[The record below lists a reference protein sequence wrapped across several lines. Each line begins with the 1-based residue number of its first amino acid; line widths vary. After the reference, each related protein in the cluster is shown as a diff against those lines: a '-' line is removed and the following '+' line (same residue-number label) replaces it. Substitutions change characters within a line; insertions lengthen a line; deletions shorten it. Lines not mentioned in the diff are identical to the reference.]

1 MSCGCGSDYGYSDG
15 YNGVCDT
22 DTPYPS
28 ISHESVPSLIDNLVN
43 ALYGSFSKQIDPAT
57 GRIVWNVPCTPTTQ
71 GIGGI
76 TPNAGE
82 GMLCYVARA
91 LNELFPDASAFV
103 TLNGIQT
110 LTNKTLASPVFTGT
124 QTFPN
129 GSIALSALNG
139 TGNLGLGTTTPSYK
153 LEVTG
158 AGTGYKTSYA
168 ATPGN
173 NGAASYLFNSSAA
186 NTILSNSLYQNNAG
200 TTIASNSSGGILRI
214 GTDGTLQFSN
224 FTGQTVGATP
234 TTTQRIAV
242 DAAGNVGIGTL
253 TPLAASGYTT
263 IQATNATTGAIFR
276 ANNASV
282 DGRLQTD
289 STQSAV
295 GTYSNHQLNVV
306 QNGITRLSFPT
317 DGTINAQNNIITN
330 ARYQGTITGITN
342 GANATAGNVG
352 EILSSSSAVVTLAL
366 SSTFYNLTQVTLTP
380 GDWLVSG
387 YFTIGKNSSALPTRV
402 IGTVNTVNNN
412 WTGGGVGSHSM
423 NFAAPA
429 AGADGAAFCFSTA
442 PIRVNVTVNTIYYLN
457 AYSVFTGVSAS
468 MSASGTITAQR
479 FR

>member
-1 MSCGCGSDYGYSDG
+1 MSCGCGSDYGSSDG
-15 YNGVCDT
+15 YLGVCDT

-82 GMLCYVARA
+82 GMLCYLARA

-110 LTNKTLASPVFTGT
+110 LTNKTLASPVFTGSLT
-124 QTFPN
+124 LPN
-129 GSIALSALNG
+129 ASIALSALNG
-139 TGNLGLGTTTPSYK
+139 TQNLGLGTTTPSYK

-173 NGAASYLFNSSAA
+173 NGAASYFFGGTGGGTFIANSIYLNSS
-186 NTILSNSLYQNNAG
+186 G
-200 TTIASNSSGGILRI
+200 TLIASNTAGGYIRI
-214 GTDGTLQFSN
+214 GIDGTLQFHN
-224 FTGQTVGATP
+224 FTGQTVGSTP

-242 DAAGNVGIGTL
+242 DASGNVGIGTSSPSGGGGGTTL
-253 TPLAASGYTT
+253 NVKGASAAT
-263 IQATNATTGAIFR
+263 IRVDNGSAVYDVFAGGQDVFQQNSSATGSMRFRTGA
-276 ANNASV
+276 STV
-282 DGRLQTD
+282 DRLII
-289 STQSAV
+289 AA
-295 GTYSNHQLNVV
+295 
-306 QNGITRLSFPT
+306 
-317 DGTINAQNNIITN
+317 DGTINAQGNPITN

-352 EILSSSSAVVTLAL
+352 EILSATSSAI
-366 SSTFYNLTQVTLTP
+366 NLTTNSWANLTSITLTP
-380 GDWLVSG
+380 GDWLVWGGIS
-387 YFTIGKNSSALPTRV
+387 FAPSTTTSITELIGG
-402 IGTVNTVNNN
+402 INTVNNN
-412 WTGGGVGSHSM
+412 WNALPIG
-423 NFAAPA
+423 NFREFFPA
-429 AGADGAAFCFSTA
+429 IVPTATRTLVRPISTV
-442 PIRVNVTVNTIYYLN
+442 RYNVTTNTTIFLN
-457 AYSVFTGVSAS
+457 TLAVFTVSLLT
-468 MSASGTITAQR
+468 ASGTITAQR

>member
-1 MSCGCGSDYGYSDG
+1 MSCGCGSDYGSSDG

-82 GMLCYVARA
+82 GMLCYLARA

-139 TGNLGLGTTTPSYK
+139 TQNLGLGTTSPSYK
-153 LEVTG
+153 AEVTG
-158 AGTGYKTSYA
+158 AGTGYKTSYSP
-168 ATPGN
+168 TPGN
-173 NGAASYLFNSSAA
+173 NGAASYFFGGTGGGTFIANSIYLNSS
-186 NTILSNSLYQNNAG
+186 G
-200 TTIASNSSGGILRI
+200 TLIASNTAGGYIRI
-214 GTDGTLQFSN
+214 GIDGTLQFAN

-234 TTTQRIAV
+234 TTAQRIGV
-242 DAAGNVGIGTL
+242 DLDGNVGVGTA
-253 TPLAASGYTT
+253 TPLAAPGYTT
-263 IQATNATTGAIFR
+263 VEVKNSTIGAIFR
-276 ANNASV
+276 ATNASV

-289 STQSAV
+289 GTASSV
-295 GTYSNHQLNVV
+295 GTYSNHNFNVI
-306 QNGITRLSFPT
+306 QNGQVRLFFPT
-317 DGTINAQNNIITN
+317 DGTINANNNIITN
-330 ARYQGTITGITN
+330 ARYQGVITGVTN
-342 GANATAGNVG
+342 ASNAAAGNVG
-352 EILSSSSAVVTLAL
+352 EVISAASATVTLAL
-366 SSTFYNLTQVTLTP
+366 STTWYNLTQITLTP
-380 GDWLVSG
+380 GDWLVTG
-387 YFTIGKNSSALPTRV
+387 YFSFGKNATALPTRV
-402 IGTVNTVNNN
+402 IGSVHTTNT
-412 WTGGGVGSHSM
+412 WAGSGIGSVSM
-423 NFAAPA
+423 IFAAPP
-429 AGADGAAFCFSTA
+429 AGADNTAYTFSAA
-442 PIRVNVTVNTIYYLN
+442 PIRINVTANTVYFLN
-457 AYSVFTGVSAS
+457 VYSVYGGTPSPS
-468 MSASGTITAQR
+468 MSASGTIQAIR